1 MIQQKCTE
9 DVQVPLEDFTTY
21 NRTLFHDE
29 DIPPD
34 KHNPLTDPDHNL
46 ITPTELAHILDH
58 KYKATKSRG
67 LSILPPQLLKFLGP
81 AGVQCLATFLNA
93 SAITQLPPPS
103 WRAAKVIPLYKGKGN
118 ARDPENYRS
127 ITIPPPFAKVFM
139 ATINHR
145 LTSTASNQHLHAPT

>member
-1 MIQQKCTE
+1 MIQQKCAE
-9 DVQVPLEDFTTY
+9 DVQVPLEDFTMY

-34 KHNPLTDPDHNL
+34 NHNPLTDPDHNL

-67 LSILPPQLLKFLGP
+67 LSTLPPQLLKFLGP

-93 SAITQLPPPS
+93 SAITSPPPTS
-103 WRAAKVIPLYKGKGN
+103 WRTAKVVPLYKGKG
-118 ARDPENYRS
+118 DTTKPENYRS
-127 ITIPPPFAKVFM
+127 IAITPPFAKIFM

-145 LTSTASNQHLHAPT
+145 LTTIA